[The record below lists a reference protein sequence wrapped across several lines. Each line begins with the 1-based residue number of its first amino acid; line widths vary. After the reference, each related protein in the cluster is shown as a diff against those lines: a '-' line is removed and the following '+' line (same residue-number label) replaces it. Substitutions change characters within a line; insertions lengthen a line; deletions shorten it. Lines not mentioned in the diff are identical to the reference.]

1 MTVHFIQNKCII
13 VKQIRCMRIKTYCTK
28 SLPRQISQI
37 GTTIITALTI
47 VIRIELSS
55 INQLS
60 GGG

>member
-13 VKQIRCMRIKTYCTK
+13 VKQIRCRRIKTYRTK
-28 SLPRQISQI
+28 SLPHPISQI

-47 VIRIELSS
+47 VNRIKLSS

>member
-13 VKQIRCMRIKTYCTK
+13 VKQIRCRRIKIYLTK
-28 SLPRQISQI
+28 SLPHPISQI

-47 VIRIELSS
+47 VNRIKLSS

-60 GGG
+60 GGA